1 MDTEK
6 AKCYQRPNIIL
17 KDICQSKNP
26 ISVGLE
32 LGLTN
37 LKNPCDRSR
46 RRFLKIPVTEVVAD
60 SQKPCDKSRRRIL
73 KKYISVPKSAIL
85 KLKPNKDEV
94 GHFEIEAKQ
103 RRVGHFEFTSN
114 KEG

>member
-6 AKCYQRPNIIL
+6 AKCYQRTNIIL
-17 KDICQSKNP
+17 KDICQRKNP

-32 LGLTN
+32 LGLTK
-37 LKNPCDRSR
+37 LQI
-46 RRFLKIPVTEVVAD
+46 LVTEVVTKLQNFVTEVVTNP
-60 SQKPCDKSRRRIL
+60 QKPCDKSRRRTL

-85 KLKPNKDEV
+85 KLKPNKDESA
-94 GHFEIEAKQ
+94 I
-103 RRVGHFEFTSN
+103 FEFTSN

>member
-1 MDTEK
+1 MTEVVTK
-6 AKCYQRPNIIL
+6 LQI
-17 KDICQSKNP
+17 
-26 ISVGLE
+26 
-32 LGLTN
+32 
-37 LKNPCDRSR
+37 
-46 RRFLKIPVTEVVAD
+46 FVTEVVTNP
-60 SQKPCDKSRRRIL
+60 QKPCDKSRRRTL

-103 RRVGHFEFTSN
+103 RRVSHFEFTSD